1 MDVYVTDDQI
11 GRYFRRIQLGLRFL
25 AHGARAQTTCQ
36 WTGLTP
42 DQLVTLRRRWMFD
55 ADERLRG
62 PSPSSFDV
70 FFRSA
75 RASSQAALFTCICRI
90 VGAANANPSLENGE
104 RLCEAFEI
112 FREWEPE
119 AHFDFEQAV
128 LLVMGSVYADK
139 ITLTPCSGCRVPL
152 LIDLFGNI
160 RNTCR
165 RCSRRHMRANRK
177 QGTHVSGQDQPLPN
191 KQGDNSG
198 SAGTG

>member
-62 PSPSSFDV
+62 PSPSSFEV

-75 RASSQAALFTCICRI
+75 RASSQAALFVCICRI
-90 VGAANANPSLENGE
+90 VGAVNASPSLENGE
-104 RLCEAFEI
+104 KLCEAFEI
-112 FREWEPE
+112 FREWEP
-119 AHFDFEQAV
+119 AATFDFEQAV
-128 LLVMGSVYADK
+128 LLMVGSVQAEK
-139 ITLTPCSGCRVPL
+139 IALASCSRCNVPM
-152 LIDLFGNI
+152 LIDKFGST
-160 RNTCR
+160 RESCR
-165 RCSRRHMRANRK
+165 RCARK
-177 QGTHVSGQDQPLPN
+177 HTRSQL
-191 KQGDNSG
+191 
-198 SAGTG
+198 TG